1 MSFELIP
8 LISAILLSLLAI
20 YALVIKRSINQ
31 SERSMADLVDNL
43 SEEVQGMSKTA
54 ITVGKRVL
62 EMEKHIAALEAK
74 IEEIQKND
82 PAKVSYSEAARL
94 VEMGAGIEDL
104 MNACGISRP
113 EAELVRALTESKH
126 IEIPTLTTTP

>member
-1 MSFELIP
+1 MAFEFVP
-8 LISAILLSLLAI
+8 LISAFLVSLLAV
-20 YALVIKRSINQ
+20 YALVINRSIRH
-31 SERSMADLVDNL
+31 SEGKLQDLVDSL
-43 SEEVQGMSKTA
+43 SEEVQGMSKVSIA
-54 ITVGKRVL
+54 VGKRVIDL
-62 EMEKHIAALEAK
+62 EKQVVTLESK

-94 VEMGAGIEDL
+94 VELGAGIEDL

-126 IEIPTLTTTP
+126 IEIPTLTKSL